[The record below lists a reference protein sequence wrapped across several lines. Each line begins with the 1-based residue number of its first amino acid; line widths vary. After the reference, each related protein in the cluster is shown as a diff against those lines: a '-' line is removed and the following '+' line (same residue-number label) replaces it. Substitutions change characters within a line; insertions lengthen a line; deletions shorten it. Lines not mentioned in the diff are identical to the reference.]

1 MFRGSPLES
10 KELRGTTKGLDIP
23 CRGTPGH
30 FRTSDG
36 IVINYVRTVRSRLS
50 SFLPGIFAPKII
62 QTAHVLSTRILIG
75 KASAVN
81 TVRHCEDLTA
91 LRIYTGRP

>member
-36 IVINYVRTVRSRLS
+36 IVINYVRTVRSTVGYRHSFRVFLRLRLYKRRMCFRREFS
-50 SFLPGIFAPKII
+50 L
-62 QTAHVLSTRILIG
+62 G
-75 KASAVN
+75 KP
-81 TVRHCEDLTA
+81 LQ
-91 LRIYTGRP
+91 